1 MYRIIFL
8 IFILINIPAQASD
21 LPIFDAHVHYSHD
34 AVEQLPPEQAA
45 ALLKK
50 AGIRKALV
58 SSSDD
63 AGTQKLFKAAP
74 DIIVPALRPYRRR
87 GEISTWMHD
96 PTVIDYLESNLKKH
110 TYHAIGEFHAYG
122 KDIETKVIQRMIA
135 LAKQYDLL
143 LHAHSDADAVN
154 RIFKT
159 FPEARVLWAHSG
171 FDQPEKIREM
181 LKKHKNLWCDL
192 AFRNDH
198 ASVSSKGAVIP
209 AEWRTL
215 FEEFPDRFM
224 VGTDTFAP
232 ERWHYVGDHAN
243 YSRSWLKI
251 LPKKLAHNIA
261 YRNAEAMLMTV
272 GKTEKK

>member
-8 IFILINIPAQASD
+8 VFVCINIQAQASD
-21 LPIFDAHVHYSHD
+21 MPIFDAHIHYSHD
-34 AVEQLPPEQAA
+34 AVEQLPADQAA

-63 AGTQKLFKAAP
+63 EGTQKLLKAAP

-96 PTVIDYLESNLKKH
+96 SSVIDYLENNLKKH
-110 TYHAIGEFHAYG
+110 TYYAIGEFHAYG
-122 KDIETKVIQRMIA
+122 KDIETKVIQRMIV
-135 LAKQYDLL
+135 LAKQYNLL
-143 LHAHSDADAVN
+143 LHAHSDADAVD
-154 RIFKT
+154 RIFKSY
-159 FPEARVLWAHSG
+159 PGARVLWAHSG
-171 FDQPEKIREM
+171 FDQPENIREM

-198 ASVSSKGAVIP
+198 ATVSAERAVIAP
-209 AEWRTL
+209 EWRSL

-232 ERWHYVGDHAN
+232 ERWHYVGEHAN

-251 LPKKLAHNIA
+251 LPKDLALNIA
-261 YRNAEAMLMTV
+261 YRNAEAMLMKA
-272 GKTEKK
+272 GKSEKK